1 MVKVFFLCSS
11 PFVGYTLKQADYTEN
26 QMLPVSEQA
35 MTPLGY
41 KIFNSSGSYMV
52 LADVSGYRYFHTR
65 QSQSEQYD
73 EQGRRIYANIA
84 FLGSGP
90 KEREIINKLA
100 AYAFFAEE
108 AFYKEMA
115 AMITLLNDGFTIDF
129 EKLSAFLK
137 RFEKNCVLDAASAEA
152 KMFFRE
158 ITGRAL
164 GNEITFVLLEATWN
178 YFTKQ
183 IGYDFHNSVKRQLL
197 PDSAAAL
204 RAGTVL
210 RFSDSNADTKET
222 QPGPSPEMEA
232 HSEQSTSPVEPSDRP
247 RPKGVEAAETTHTV
261 PPAEQQDM
269 VSLPKKDTQ
278 ATRSGTKL
286 FIQGIIV
293 GSALTL
299 IVGLLLHVIGVL

>member
-90 KEREIINKLA
+90 RERETINKLA
-100 AYAFFAEE
+100 AYAFFAED

-115 AMITLLNDGFTIDF
+115 AMITLLSDGFTIDF

-158 ITGRAL
+158 ITDLAL
-164 GNEITFVLLEATWN
+164 GKEITFVLLEATWN

-183 IGYDFHNSVKRQLL
+183 IGYDFHNSVKRQLS

-210 RFSDSNADTKET
+210 RFSDSNADTKKA
-222 QPGPSPEMEA
+222 QPGPPPEMER
-232 HSEQSTSPVEPSDRP
+232 HSEQSAFPMESSDRP
-247 RPKGVEAAETTHTV
+247 RAREAEAAEATHTV
-261 PPAEQQDM
+261 PPVEQQNT
-269 VSLPKKDTQ
+269 VFLPKEDTQ
-278 ATRSGTKL
+278 ATRSGTRL
-286 FIQGIIV
+286 FIQGILV
-293 GSALTL
+293 GSVLVL
-299 IVGLLLHVIGVL
+299 IAGLLLRMIGVL